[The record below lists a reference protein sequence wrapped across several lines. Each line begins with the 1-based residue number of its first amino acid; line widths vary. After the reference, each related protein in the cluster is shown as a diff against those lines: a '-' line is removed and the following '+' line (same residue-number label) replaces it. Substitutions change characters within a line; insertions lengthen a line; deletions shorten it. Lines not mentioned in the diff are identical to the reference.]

1 MLEIGKQEDFGSGQ
15 GGLDCVWWDNFMDD
29 VVPEEWKENFR
40 MCKENFIGLFR
51 TLTIHLK
58 ASNNH
63 VCII

>member
-51 TLTIHLK
+51 TLTIH
-58 ASNNH
+58 
-63 VCII
+63 